1 VKSAIYVDGKR
12 FIETEFKAEE
22 DIRKTDAEID
32 NLVYDI
38 YGLTKAEREFIENS
52 LK

>member
-1 VKSAIYVDGKR
+1 MKSAIYVDGKR